1 MKVDYIAS
9 DITYWL
15 PTCSVNILRGGYYHL
30 VLERPTAALAQL
42 VRGHDVMLFS
52 SALIEQ

>member
-15 PTCSVNILRGGYYHL
+15 PSCSVNILRGGYYHG
-30 VLERPTAALAQL
+30 VLERTTDELAKL

-52 SALIEQ
+52 SVLIEQ